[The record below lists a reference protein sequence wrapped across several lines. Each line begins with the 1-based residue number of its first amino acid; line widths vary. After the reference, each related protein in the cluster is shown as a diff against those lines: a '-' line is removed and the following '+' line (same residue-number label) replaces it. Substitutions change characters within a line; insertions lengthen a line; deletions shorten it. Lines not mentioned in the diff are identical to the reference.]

1 MSVETNGHRTLNAGN
16 LDRKLAL
23 GLGGL
28 LALSTLAPLPGRL
41 LRLGIGSVL
50 LYRGIAQGGSLTDA
64 LGLGAPRRDEPK
76 LQLLEPGRGIRM
88 ERSVTVNRP
97 RAEVFGYWRD
107 LSHLPRFMRH
117 VKSVTS
123 TGGDRSHWV
132 AAAPFEVRWDAQI
145 TEERPDELIA
155 WRSLEGSQVNN
166 AGQVR
171 FVDAP
176 GGRGTEVHVIIEYSP
191 GGGPAG
197 EAAAKLVQGVTA
209 TQIREDL
216 NRFKAILETGEV
228 ASVEGQSSG
237 REAIQGPQEAGAGD
251 DMSKD
256 PVIQASEDSFPASDP
271 PGWISSKVSEEGR

>member
-16 LDRKLAL
+16 LDRTLTL

-28 LALSTLAPLPGRL
+28 MALSTLAPLPGRL
-41 LRLGIGSVL
+41 LRLGIGSAL
-50 LYRGIAQGGSLTDA
+50 LYRGIAQGHSLGDA
-64 LGLGAPRRDEPK
+64 LGLKTMRRDAPK
-76 LQLLEPGRGIRM
+76 LQLLEAGRGIRM

-97 RAEVFGYWRD
+97 RAEVFAYWRD

-117 VKSVTS
+117 LKSVTS
-123 TGGDRSHWV
+123 TGGDRSHWI

-145 TEERPDELIA
+145 TEERPDEFIA

-166 AGQVR
+166 AGQVH

-176 GGRGTEVHVIIEYSP
+176 AGRGTEVRVVIEYSP

-216 NRFKAILETGEV
+216 YRFKAILETGEV

-237 REAIQGPQEAGAGD
+237 RAAIEDPQETRADNGIT
-251 DMSKD
+251 KD

-271 PGWISSKVSEEGR
+271 PGWISSTVSEEG